1 MEKDF
6 KFAVE
11 DIQRINL
18 SEYEDDEFAVAKMG
32 YLSTKPNSHGL
43 KISEKVL
50 RESAST
56 VLNKWLVADM
66 TGIVDAGTHTKEEK
80 IVGRIPKEQDVEF
93 VYDDDGYLRA
103 YVDVVISKIYAKDF
117 CKIFEEENNR
127 AVSVEMRVL
136 SNEDDESIVE
146 SFKIV
151 GVTTLGKQIRP
162 SCPDSDIEF
171 TRFSEEEADKF
182 FAKVHNNSLTAL
194 KKFVEERKESMA
206 EQEKLVSHP
215 IDTSKE
221 AMYDGEWDGQKAK
234 QDLVKEKNF
243 KTLAPKVCM
252 KLEPGWEDH
261 EVTKLGYPVMMLHSG
276 KWVYST
282 KGLAS
287 ALGYAK
293 KEDETEV
300 INKVEKIYKKL
311 GLDSDRKEDDA
322 KMAEIEFAAVDIG
335 DMWGKM
341 WDALH
346 ARYPDGDWGSV
357 YRIDGI
363 YEEDNK
369 KFAVIHHKDEDTK
382 YRLDFSLTEEGL
394 TLADEIVKVELEI
407 IETDE
412 VKKFAEPENAEK
424 YTKFEI
430 EGRKAW
436 AKVIKKV
443 QDHEGDSAYVD
454 SIEDDHIIYTKDDVR
469 YRVEADV
476 KVDKD
481 DKSVDADIKWGTV
494 KKDKNQKMAEM
505 TPEEMAE
512 KIGEL
517 QKNIEDRDNI
527 IMEKDKKM
535 GEMEAE
541 LSELR
546 EYKAACEKKE
556 LATSV
561 ESIMA
566 EVKDCMAEDKYN
578 EFRNEG
584 LTCKMS
590 ELDAWAKKV
599 KAFCF
604 ENGKVPKNSKK
615 HGDVFS
621 FAAPAENNQK
631 PMNVWDRLKNL

>member
-1 MEKDF
+1 MEKNF
-6 KFAVE
+6 SFAVE

-66 TGIVDAGTHTKEEK
+66 TRIVDAGTHTKEEK

-127 AVSVEMRVL
+127 AVSVEMRVF
-136 SNEDDESIVE
+136 SNEDDESLVE

-221 AMYDGEWDGQKAK
+221 AMYDGEWDGQKVK

-243 KTLAPKVCM
+243 KALASKVCL
-252 KLEPGWEDH
+252 KLEPGWEDR
-261 EVTKLGYPVMMLHSG
+261 EVTKLGYPVMMLHNG

-322 KMAEIEFAAVDIG
+322 KM
-335 DMWGKM
+335 
-341 WDALH
+341 
-346 ARYPDGDWGSV
+346 S
-357 YRIDGI
+357 
-363 YEEDNK
+363 
-369 KFAVIHHKDEDTK
+369 
-382 YRLDFSLTEEGL
+382 
-394 TLADEIVKVELEI
+394 
-407 IETDE
+407 
-412 VKKFAEPENAEK
+412 ENV
-424 YTKFEI
+424 TNFEI

-443 QDHEGDSAYVD
+443 QDHEGDGAYVD
-454 SIEDDHIIYTKDDVR
+454 SIEDNHIIYTKDDVR

-481 DKSVDADIKWGTV
+481 DKSVDADIKWDTV
-494 KKDKNQKMAEM
+494 KKDADQKMSEDEAKCEDKEEKKMSDDCDCKDDDHDDEEDFAKKCAEM
-505 TPEEMAE
+505 EKKIEE
-512 KIGEL
+512 
-517 QKNIEDRDNI
+517 RDNI
-527 IMEKDKKM
+527 IMEKDR
-535 GEMEAE
+535 E
-541 LSELR
+541 LEELR
-546 EYKAACEKKE
+546 EFKRGVEEKEKMM
-556 LATSV
+556 AV
-561 ESIMA
+561 EAILS
-566 EVKDCMAEDKYN
+566 EVN
-578 EFRNEG
+578 EF
-584 LTCKMS
+584 MS
-590 ELDAWAKKV
+590 EDSIKSLREEGKALSKDQIDAFANKV
-599 KAFCF
+599 KAQAF
-604 ENGKVPKNSKK
+604 EFSANTKKNKK
-615 HGDVFS
+615 TDVWS
-621 FAAPAENNQK
+621 FAAPNNFKENK
-631 PMNVWDRLKNL
+631 SKSVWDRI